1 MQVVAESAIINL
13 SDQRN
18 RHNILEL
25 KELSLKVDKEKLGT
39 DNEDPS
45 EHSSRPT
52 VTIPTVACRYQIKL
66 R

>member
-1 MQVVAESAIINL
+1 MQVRAESIIINL

-18 RHNILEL
+18 RHNFLEL

-39 DNEDPS
+39 DNKNPS
-45 EHSSRPT
+45 EHSSRT
-52 VTIPTVACRYQIKL
+52 AVTIPTVACRYQIKL